1 MRNMVGEQWGKMAGR
16 EKELEY
22 GKRRSAGLLDYR
34 SAYRHE
40 TGQMV
45 LDLMWNKATEHYE
58 SF

>member
-1 MRNMVGEQWGKMAGR
+1 MRSMVGEQWGKMAGR

-22 GKRRSAGLLDYR
+22 GNRRSAGLLGSR

-45 LDLMWNKATEHYE
+45 LDLTWNKATELYE